1 MYIIIGKAD
10 GYIEEK
16 NGFKYLP
23 FVSTDKI
30 KKLFKKVTELWDEI
44 KHLIKT
50 VNGGESGDHGIDFMK
65 IQFNSDD
72 NPPLNKILRLHM

>member
-1 MYIIIGKAD
+1 MYIIFGKAD

-16 NGFKYLP
+16 NGYKYLP
-23 FVSTDKI
+23 FASTDKI
-30 KKLFKKVTELWDEI
+30 EKLFKKITELWDEI

>member
-50 VNGGESGDHGIDFMK
+50 VNGGESGDHGIDSMK